1 MDLKLS
7 GKRVLVTGGNSGL
20 GAAMVRAFAVE
31 RARVAINYVVHAEQ
45 TAQLADRLR
54 AGGTEVLALE
64 ADVSRADAVA
74 AMFQKIDAAWSG
86 YSAYT
91 ASAAGKQDLI
101 SKIAIGRIGEP
112 EDMAGMAVALAC
124 DVASCW
130 CSLACRW

>member
-1 MDLKLS
+1 MDLELS
-7 GKRVLVTGGNSGL
+7 GKR
-20 GAAMVRAFAVE
+20 AFAAE

-74 AMFQKIDAAWSG
+74 AMFHKIDAAWGG

-91 ASAAGKQDLI
+91 ASAAGKHDLI

-112 EDMAGMAVALAC
+112 EDVAGMAVALAS

>member
-1 MDLKLS
+1 MDLKPS

-54 AGGTEVLALE
+54 AGG
-64 ADVSRADAVA
+64 
-74 AMFQKIDAAWSG
+74 KH
-86 YSAYT
+86 
-91 ASAAGKQDLI
+91 DLI

-112 EDMAGMAVALAC
+112 EDMAGMAVALAS
-124 DVASCW
+124 DVASCG